1 MCLCISR
8 KTILSFPIQYL
19 KRLRMKFHFLK
30 SVKSI
35 SGVALFPD
43 LRSLTNQKMWFAGHE
58 MIMVLG
64 IHGRLTGEI
73 ND

>member
-1 MCLCISR
+1 
-8 KTILSFPIQYL
+8 
-19 KRLRMKFHFLK
+19 MKFHFLK

-35 SGVALFPD
+35 LGVALFPD

-58 MIMVLG
+58 MIMVLR